1 MKDNQKA
8 DLDNLEREFQIE
20 RDILLK
26 DMVSYSPRADL
37 PIHRWFRYREGYSV
51 DLINKLVEGKEKR
64 ILDPFCGCGTTILS
78 AKINQIPGIGIDVNP
93 ISVFVSRVKTRD
105 YEPQD
110 IGRVKAE
117 LRNILLKKPNR
128 ERYLVPSLRI
138 IDKAFHPEVLN
149 QLVFIK
155 NCINKIEEEKVHDFM
170 LLGFI
175 SIIEEVSN
183 TYKEGNGIKYKF
195 TKRTKDGYKQIPLDV
210 WYRENLPQDKIE
222 YVNAAFSKKIA
233 SMISDL
239 KESPLPKS
247 VVSVFEG
254 DARKIN
260 NYVENDSISLTA
272 FSPPY
277 CNCFDYF
284 EIFKLELWLGEFIR
298 DYNDL
303 RERRKKA
310 LRSNMNSDL
319 AQNVERFPYL
329 EEFLNKLDEKTLW
342 DRKIVD
348 VIKGYF
354 SDMKEVEK
362 GVYHALEDGGRCI
375 IIVGNSAYGGVLIP
389 TDLLLARIAKEIG
402 FKVEKIKIARH
413 LTTSS
418 QQKKKLDDVKEFL
431 RESLVCL
438 RK

>member
-1 MKDNQKA
+1 MKSSQKV
-8 DLDNLEREFQIE
+8 DLEKLEKEFKIE
-20 RDILLK
+20 HDSLLK

-37 PIHRWFRYREGYSV
+37 PIHKWFRYREGYSV
-51 DLINKLVEGKEKR
+51 DLINRLVGGKEKR
-64 ILDPFCGCGTTILS
+64 ILDPFCGCGTTVLS
-78 AKINQIPGIGIDVNP
+78 AKINRIPGIGIDINP
-93 ISVFVSRVKTRD
+93 ISVFVSKVKTRD
-105 YEPQD
+105 YEAQD
-110 IGRVKAE
+110 IERVKIE
-117 LRNILLKKPNR
+117 VKSILSRKQSK
-128 ERYLVPSLRI
+128 ERYLIPSLRI
-138 IDKAFHPEVLN
+138 LDKAFHPEVLN
-149 QLVFIK
+149 QLIFIK
-155 NCINKIEEEKVHDFM
+155 NCINQIEEEKIRDFIF
-170 LLGFI
+170 LGFI

-195 TKRTKDGYKQIPLDV
+195 TKRTKDGYKQIPIDV

-222 YVNAAFSKKIA
+222 YVNRVFSEKIS
-233 SMISDL
+233 SMILDL
-239 KESPLPKS
+239 QKSPLPKS
-247 VVSVFEG
+247 IVNIFEG

-260 NYVENDSISLTA
+260 NYVENDSISLAA

-284 EIFKLELWLGEFIR
+284 EIFKLELWLGDFIR

-310 LRSNMNSDL
+310 LRSNVNSDL
-319 AQNVERFPYL
+319 SQNVEGFPYL
-329 EEFLNKLDEKTLW
+329 EQFLDKLDETKLW
-342 DRKIVD
+342 DRKIID
-348 VIKGYF
+348 VIRGYF

-362 GVYHALEDGGRCI
+362 GIYKALEDGERCI

-389 TDLLLARIAKEIG
+389 TDLLLAKIANEIG
-402 FKVEKIKIARH
+402 FKVEKIRIARH

-418 QQKKKLDDVKEFL
+418 QQKKKLEDVKEFL